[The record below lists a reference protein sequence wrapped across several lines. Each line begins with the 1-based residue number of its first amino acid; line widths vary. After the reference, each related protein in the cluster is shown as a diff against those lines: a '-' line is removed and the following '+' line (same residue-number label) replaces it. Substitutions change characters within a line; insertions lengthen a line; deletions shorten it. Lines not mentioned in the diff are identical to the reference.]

1 MRTLTV
7 AEMREADRRAIEGL
21 GIPSEALMDR
31 AGHAVFQRIPQGP
44 VVVVCGKGNNGG
56 DGFVIAR
63 YCFLAGYE
71 TTLVM
76 LFEEKFL
83 SDDARTFKQ
92 VYTRLGGI
100 CIEATTDE
108 KITEI
113 FGAQQPNGLW
123 VDAMLGT
130 GTRGEVSSIIR
141 TAIEAWP
148 NEKTIAVDIPS
159 GLNADTGEVCG
170 AAIVASE
177 TVTLQ
182 YAKVGFQAES
192 AKPYIG
198 SLHVVD
204 IGIPD
209 VCSDDD
215 AWNKLEFD

>member
-7 AEMREADRRAIEGL
+7 AQMREADRRAIEGL
-21 GIPSEALMDR
+21 GIPSEVLMDR

-44 VVVVCGKGNNGG
+44 VVIVCGKGNNGG

-63 YCFLAGYE
+63 YCLLAGYE
-71 TTLVM
+71 TVLVM

-83 SDDARTFKQ
+83 SDDARTFKR

-100 CIEATTDE
+100 CIEASTDE
-108 KITEI
+108 NITEI
-113 FGAQQPNGLW
+113 FSEQPSNAVW

-130 GTRGEVSSIIR
+130 GTRGEVTGIIR
-141 TAIEAWP
+141 TAIEGWP
-148 NEKTIAVDIPS
+148 RARTIAVDIPS
-159 GLNADTGEVCG
+159 GVNADTGEVCG
-170 AAIVASE
+170 AAVVASE

-182 YAKVGFQAES
+182 YAKVGFQAEA

-204 IGIPD
+204 IGIPE
-209 VCSDDD
+209 VCADDD
-215 AWNKLEFD
+215 AWNKLELD